1 MEKEEYKKT
10 INLLIKQKNILIQ
23 SINETKNDNI
33 SLQGILNNIFFID
46 NKIKEYYQLI
56 SNDEN
61 NINKDNYIN
70 NNILEINTKENTKE
84 NANNSKDNNDTK
96 KIKNIKN
103 KKVKYCKTSLKDVI
117 LDKEVIKDIKANN
130 GKTIISIYSKEN
142 NITTKYTFKKETKNF
157 IFYQCKKRPL
167 CKGKGKFN
175 KKNEIFQITHYCSNY
190 DKHKQINYEEFVEK
204 MENKSYSEIDFNI
217 TSNQKKLIY
226 YIFSKNKNIENTEI
240 KTEYYKYTNIN
251 LKLNNKIISKIKS
264 KIFGKYRNLNLI
276 ECLSKIHIPNIN
288 LDIKSKDIIYKIKT
302 NNNKLITRND
312 KIIIFGNKE
321 RLKLLNNIP
330 LEEFF
335 LDITFKLIP
344 DVYKPYKVM
353 TLSAINYKDHI
364 SILVCLIFFSYMDSI
379 SYYNIFKYLNEIYK
393 FRPKI
398 IHSDF
403 EMALNNAIEKIDFV
417 KNKIIHI
424 KCLFHFSNAIWNKI
438 KELGLK
444 KKNIAKI
451 IILFLIM
458 LIYCFL

>member
-10 INLLIKQKNILIQ
+10 INLLINQKNILIK
-23 SINETKNDNI
+23 SIKEIKNDNI

-56 SNDEN
+56 NNDES
-61 NINKDNYIN
+61 NINKDNIN
-70 NNILEINTKENTKE
+70 NNLLEINTKVNTKENTKVK
-84 NANNSKDNNDTK
+84 ANNIKNNIDTEK
-96 KIKNIKN
+96 NKNIKN
-103 KKVKYCKTSLKDVI
+103 KKVKYCKTSLKEVI
-117 LDKEVIKDIKANN
+117 LDKEVIKYIKANN
-130 GKTIISIYSKEN
+130 GKTTINIFSKEN

-157 IFYQCKKRPL
+157 IFYQCNKRPL

-175 KKNEIFQITHYCSNY
+175 KIKEIFQITYYFSNY
-190 DKHKQINYEEFVEK
+190 DKHKQLNYEDFFEK
-204 MENKSYSEIDFNI
+204 MENKSYNEIDFNI

-226 YIFSKNKNIENTEI
+226 YIFSKNKNYENTEI

-251 LKLNNKIISKIKS
+251 LKLNNKIISKVKS
-264 KIFGKYRNLNLI
+264 KIFGKYRNVNLI
-276 ECLSKIHIPNIN
+276 ECLFKIQIPNMN

-302 NNNKLITRND
+302 SNNKLITRNE

-353 TLSAINYKDHI
+353 TLSAINYKDRI
-364 SILVCLIFFSYMDSI
+364 PLLVCLIFFRYMDSI
-379 SYYNIFKYLNEIYK
+379 SYYNIFKYLN
-393 FRPKI
+393 
-398 IHSDF
+398 F
-403 EMALNNAIEKIDFV
+403 ELALNKVIDKIDFV

-424 KCLFHFSNAIWNKI
+424 KCLFHF
-438 KELGLK
+438 
-444 KKNIAKI
+444 
-451 IILFLIM
+451 
-458 LIYCFL
+458 